1 MNRTIINSVA
11 TQSKNQLKLFGYDNF
26 FKNFIELYNNSKLP
40 NTILLSGKKGSG
52 KATFAYHFINYL
64 LSKNENNKYSLEKFE
79 INPNNKSYHNLCNNI
94 HPNFFSTESKLND
107 ENIKIDD
114 VRNIIKFLSKSTYSR
129 DIKIILIDNVENLN
143 INSSNALL
151 KALEEPSQNT
161 FFFLINN
168 NLNKILSTIKS
179 RCIEFKFSFS
189 QHKKNIILKNLISLY
204 QDVPS
209 IKNTEDILYIDTPGN
224 ILKYLLIFKEAKFDF
239 FENKLSS
246 ILFLMDK
253 YKKEKNP
260 IYLNIISLLIESFY
274 NDLSKK
280 NARNLNI
287 YFKNKFQLLKNISDT
302 KKFSLDTN
310 NLFIS
315 LKRTL
320 KNEA

>member
-143 INSSNALL
+143 INSLNALL
-151 KALEEPSQNT
+151 KIIEEPNKNV
-161 FFFLINN
+161 FFILVHNDKK
-168 NLNKILSTIKS
+168 KIIDTLKS
-179 RCIEFKFSFS
+179 RC
-189 QHKKNIILKNLISLY
+189 
-204 QDVPS
+204 
-209 IKNTEDILYIDTPGN
+209 
-224 ILKYLLIFKEAKFDF
+224 LIFKINLTFDQSINISNLLLKENI
-239 FENKLSS
+239 FEL
-246 ILFLMDK
+246 
-253 YKKEKNP
+253 
-260 IYLNIISLLIESFY
+260 LN
-274 NDLSKK
+274 NDLINYYAKPG
-280 NARNLNI
+280 
-287 YFKNKFQLLKNISDT
+287 D
-302 KKFSLDTN
+302 
-310 NLFIS
+310 FIS
-315 LKRTL
+315 LVNFSKENNVNLNELSL
-320 KNEA
+320 KKFLLFLIEENYYKKNNFIKLNIFNYIELYFLKIFNLSTDKNKISSFYTKFINKINYANKYNLDHESLFMEFKSKVLNG